1 MHFGA
6 PWSPKTDVFM
16 VAASATILIVGSC
29 VRTSVFAV
37 GPTLCPIRVALG
49 IPCPGCGITR
59 GISAFLHGDIA
70 DSLAFNPMSPLVV
83 LLAASV
89 IANYIERE
97 IVDPLRV
104 DRRRGDT
111 KGPSTI
117 LITAAITAGIGW
129 VAALTT
135 A

>member
-1 MHFGA
+1 
-6 PWSPKTDVFM
+6 
-16 VAASATILIVGSC
+16 
-29 VRTSVFAV
+29 
-37 GPTLCPIRVALG
+37 
-49 IPCPGCGITR
+49 
-59 GISAFLHGDIA
+59 
-70 DSLAFNPMSPLVV
+70 MSPLVV